1 MKLPGLDSTQ
11 RPALLISEVQNG
23 IANPRY
29 ADTPLAEQVAARGVV
44 PKIAALADA
53 FRAAGLPVIFCNFV
67 PRKDY
72 AGFVVNC
79 VLAAVVKRRGLVME
93 GRIEA
98 ETHEDLPVKDGD
110 IVIARSHGMAP
121 FHGTELEAIL
131 RGENIGTVVLTGV
144 STNIALPG
152 AATEAIAR
160 GFNVVL
166 AEDCTAGA
174 TPEVHQSQI
183 ENNLCVLATVT
194 DSATIAARLGERRW
208 NA

>member
-1 MKLPGLDSTQ
+1 MKLPGLDGGQ

-23 IANPRY
+23 ITHTRFS
-29 ADTPLAEQVAARGVV
+29 DTPLAHQVAERGVV
-44 PKIAALADA
+44 PRIAALADA
-53 FRAAGLPVIFCNFV
+53 FRAQGLPVVFCNFV

-79 VLAAVVKRRGLVME
+79 VLAAVVKKRGVLMA

-98 ETHEDLPVKDGD
+98 ETHEDLPVKESD
-110 IVIARSHGMAP
+110 IVLERSHGMAP
-121 FHGTELEAIL
+121 FHGTELESIL
-131 RGENIGTVVLTGV
+131 RGEGISTVVLTGV

-152 AATEAIAR
+152 AATEAVAR

-174 TPEVHQSQI
+174 TAEVHKSQI

-208 NA
+208 AA